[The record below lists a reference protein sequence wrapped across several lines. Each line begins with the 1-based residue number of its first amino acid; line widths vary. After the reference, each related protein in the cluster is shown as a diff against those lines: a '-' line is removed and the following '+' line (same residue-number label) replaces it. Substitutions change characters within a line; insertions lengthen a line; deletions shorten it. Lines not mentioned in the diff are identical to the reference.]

1 LRIVVSQEMVRC
13 FCIFSTGILFRLD
26 IHYYYTYVSKLD
38 DIYAYEDINNS
49 TVDDNTNNNK

>member
-1 LRIVVSQEMVRC
+1 LRIVLSQEMVCC
-13 FCIFSTGILFRLD
+13 FCIFSTGLLFRLNS
-26 IHYYYTYVSKLD
+26 HYYTYVNKLD